1 MAPPSSDRTKSGES
15 YAGQEEAAQSAA
27 GRSGRY
33 YSVRIVAEKHN
44 FVGQTGQAISM
55 VTDPSTCGHGICSFL
70 LVIFITDLYYSD
82 GESVE
87 EREMN
92 KLDRP
97 REIIEYCL
105 KPLALTTTTDEYKEV
120 YRRLEHVIKTLQV
133 MVAREKKP
141 VAIDFSNMRTI
152 NINEAAHGDDA

>member
-1 MAPPSSDRTKSGES
+1 
-15 YAGQEEAAQSAA
+15 
-27 GRSGRY
+27 
-33 YSVRIVAEKHN
+33 
-44 FVGQTGQAISM
+44 M
-55 VTDPSTCGHGICSFL
+55 VTDPSTCGHGICRFL

-82 GESVE
+82 GELVE

-105 KPLALTTTTDEYKEV
+105 KPLVLTTTTDEYKEV